1 LICSYIGE
9 YPVDHIEDPKGLV
22 MNGFIISVS
31 LSARFLSRVA
41 LIMLFA
47 ILLAQVFAG
56 RAAAYPLDS
65 RWWTAKSGDQTLKR
79 ASKRTNRLS
88 GPVRA
93 QIIRVIDG
101 DSLVARARIWLGQ
114 VVQVKIRIAGI
125 DAPEIRARCAREH
138 RLAVRAARHLTGLLS
153 TRAALLR
160 DIRYGKYA
168 GRVVARVETLGG
180 RDVGTA
186 LVKAGLARLYVGKRR
201 QSWCPN

>member
-1 LICSYIGE
+1 MS
-9 YPVDHIEDPKGLV
+9 
-22 MNGFIISVS
+22 GFIISVS

-56 RAAAYPLDS
+56 RAAALPLDS
-65 RWWTAKSGDQTLKR
+65 WWWTAKSGDK
-79 ASKRTNRLS
+79 ASKWANKRTNSLS

-101 DSLVARARIWLGQ
+101 DSLMARARIWLGQ

-125 DAPEIRARCAREH
+125 DAPEIRARCGREH
-138 RLAVRAARHLTGLLS
+138 RLAVRAARNLTGLLS
-153 TRAALLR
+153 NRAALLR
-160 DIRYGKYA
+160 DIRYGTYA
-168 GRVVARVETLGG
+168 GRVVARVETVGG

-186 LVKAGLARLYVGKRR
+186 LVKAGLARLYFGKRR
-201 QSWCPN
+201 RSWCIN